1 MKKSVFSLIIA
12 TGIALLLSC
21 SSSNTI
27 PLERQL
33 GIQEPVKLETY
44 ADLNLM
50 ISQKQ
55 SFLLT
60 TYSSTCFCSNHLS
73 CSYFFCFFFFFFND
87 PPTTDSSPLP
97 LPASLRFWGIWCY
110 RVCSYHLVCRL
121 PLEKQKHMWQSSST
135 HENKNW

>member
-1 MKKSVFSLIIA
+1 MKKSVFSLTIA
-12 TGIALLLSC
+12 TGIALLPSC

-60 TYSSTCFCSNHLS
+60 TYSSTCFCSIDFYNNIEEYQNELYLIH
-73 CSYFFCFFFFFFND
+73 
-87 PPTTDSSPLP
+87 
-97 LPASLRFWGIWCY
+97 
-110 RVCSYHLVCRL
+110 
-121 PLEKQKHMWQSSST
+121 
-135 HENKNW
+135 NKFVNKYKIRTINWLK